1 MGRMLGS
8 FDPEDELDR
17 PDLNKCPDCGCYFA
31 TDNCPLCGKV
41 CPPEMRAGAR
51 VEPKK
56 RRKRRAG
63 SGRVQFVPW
72 YHTWWFILLM
82 MFWMPPVGIILFL
95 TSPYRARW
103 KVLFCAVGAAYMVFV
118 YFGLGSRLL
127 AYLTEKP
134 LVNTK
139 LTEVQYR
146 ETCLN
151 VSPEYYYRSGAT
163 DGYYT
168 MELTVVRTVT
178 DNESVSGEPVVY
190 YLCRD
195 PDDPDDPLVEI
206 LVRDC
211 RVQGGGRFLR
221 GDRIAVWGQPHGDG
235 QLVVYDGESGRLLSY
250 PGICMAYG
258 AVVAEESS

>member
-56 RRKRRAG
+56 RRNRRAG
-63 SGRVQFVPW
+63 SGRVQFIPW

-139 LTEVQYR
+139 LTEAQYR

-163 DGYYT
+163 DGYYA

-178 DNESVSGEPVVY
+178 DNESVSG
-190 YLCRD
+190 
-195 PDDPDDPLVEI
+195 
-206 LVRDC
+206 
-211 RVQGGGRFLR
+211 
-221 GDRIAVWGQPHGDG
+221 
-235 QLVVYDGESGRLLSY
+235 
-250 PGICMAYG
+250 
-258 AVVAEESS
+258 

>member
-1 MGRMLGS
+1 M
-8 FDPEDELDR
+8 
-17 PDLNKCPDCGCYFA
+17 
-31 TDNCPLCGKV
+31 
-41 CPPEMRAGAR
+41 
-51 VEPKK
+51 
-56 RRKRRAG
+56 
-63 SGRVQFVPW
+63 QFVPW

-103 KVLFCAVGAAYMVFV
+103 KVLFCTVGAAYMVFV

-139 LTEVQYR
+139 LTEAQYR

-163 DGYYT
+163 DGYYA

-235 QLVVYDGESGRLLSY
+235 QLVVYDGESVGCSAIPGSAWRTGLLLRRKALKRWWGEGACPCGTGYPCRCGKRNGGLNLRGTGYPCHCGKRIGGLTFFVASRPRL
-250 PGICMAYG
+250 
-258 AVVAEESS
+258 